1 MNTINQST
9 PPAGKSKTWII
20 LALVGLFGCIC
31 IVVVGVVLGLG
42 IRSGKWVPPSFEN
55 PVQTEEPASIAT
67 QEPQLL
73 PTDTPLPPIPTDTLV
88 PTVAPTFTAAPTQS
102 ISTIVEALRDAAEG
116 RGVPEAAAY
125 DSQKSGVHPIVIFS
139 ADADIVTDWN
149 AELPDAWRAQS
160 VSLAE
165 LVAVVT
171 NQQVKIDRGHY
182 FGKGISLYVWSIRI
196 DTEVILR
203 ETRTGATVAAYTFPG
218 GDPPA
223 LKSSYPVGTT
233 AVYGTLVAY
242 ETVELWLKSFVEK

>member
-42 IRSGKWVPPSFEN
+42 IRSGKWAPPSFEN
-55 PVQTEEPASIAT
+55 PVQTGEPASIPT
-67 QEPQLL
+67 QESLLIPTNTPLPPL
-73 PTDTPLPPIPTDTLV
+73 PTDTPV
-88 PTVAPTFTAAPTQS
+88 PTLEPTAAPTQS
-102 ISTIVEALRDAAEG
+102 LTSIVEALRDAAEG
-116 RGVPEAAAY
+116 RGVPEAAVY
-125 DSQKSGVHPIVIFS
+125 DPQKSGVHPLVIYSASAEIVNE
-139 ADADIVTDWN
+139 WN

-160 VSLAE
+160 ISLAE

-171 NQQVKIDRGHY
+171 NTQVKLENRHY
-182 FGKGISLYVWSIRI
+182 FGKGISLYIWRIRT

-203 ETRTGATVAAYTFPG
+203 EARTGDTVAAFTFQG

-223 LKSSYPVGTT
+223 LKSHYPVGTT
-233 AVYGTLVAY
+233 GEYGTLVSY